1 MRESVIEAFIC
12 WMRVGKD
19 LCAAMHALL
28 AFREHC
34 ELIAESC
41 GEAAPAAPATIEST
55 VASESVSLPGALP
68 PPPPDPV
75 EKLYAEL
82 VAKIREYR
90 PKDDLAPL
98 EKAFRFA
105 LKYHQGQSR
114 DSGEPYMMH
123 PLMVSHILADM
134 RMDVVAMETGLL
146 HDVVEDTS
154 VTVDQV
160 RKEFGEDVARCVDGV
175 TKLSK
180 LDFYSA
186 EDRQAESFRKML
198 LAMVEDI
205 RVILV
210 KLADR
215 MHNMRTLGYLSPE
228 RRERIARETIEIY
241 APIAHRLGMGK
252 IRGELED
259 LALQHLEPDAYQEI
273 LRSIESRRHS
283 NEEFLAEIQQ
293 EVETELRHEAIP
305 ARIDG
310 RLKRPYSVFQKIRRQ
325 KITVDQ
331 VYDLM
336 ALRIVTDSVKNC
348 YAALGVIHNKWRPIP
363 GRIKDFI
370 AIPRPNLYQS
380 LHTSVVGP
388 HGQTFEVQIR
398 TEEMHRIAEEGIAAH
413 WKYKEGR
420 KGPAA
425 DDQRIAW
432 LRHLVEWQRDVQDPG
447 EFMSTLKVDLYPEE
461 VYTFTPRG
469 KVLVLPRD
477 ATPIDFA
484 YAIHS
489 DVGHTCIGA
498 KVNGRIVPLRSTLR
512 NGDIVEIMTQAG
524 HEPSKDW
531 LAFVKTSRARN
542 KIKHVINASER
553 LKAIEIG
560 QKYLEKEARRLGVQL
575 GKVSR
580 SALESVASEYGY
592 SKMEDLYAALGYG
605 RFSARQILSKVAPG
619 EVKEEPEE
627 KPQAELNYAGSP
639 AAPPMPG
646 RPREG
651 DGVVKVRGM
660 DDLLVYRAKCCN
672 PIRGEAIVGYVT
684 RGKGVAVHSR
694 MCPNVQNLMYDVER
708 KIEVEWARAAED
720 PFPVRI
726 VLHTDD
732 RPGMLMQLTSVLA
745 DENANIRSLEAKT
758 EIDHDGGIVE
768 MTVDVRDKK
777 QLEKLVAA
785 MRRISGVR
793 DVERQFN

>member
-1 MRESVIEAFIC
+1 VEQLYRELE
-12 WMRVGKD
+12 G
-19 LCAAMHALL
+19 
-28 AFREHC
+28 
-34 ELIAESC
+34 
-41 GEAAPAAPATIEST
+41 
-55 VASESVSLPGALP
+55 
-68 PPPPDPV
+68 
-75 EKLYAEL
+75 
-82 VAKIREYR
+82 KIREYR
-90 PKDDLAPL
+90 PKDDLSII

-105 LKYHQGQSR
+105 SQYHEGQTR
-114 DSGEPYMMH
+114 DSGEPYMVH
-123 PLMVSHILADM
+123 PLMVAHILADM
-134 RMDVVAMETGLL
+134 RMDLVAIETGLL

-154 VTVDQV
+154 VTVEQV
-160 RKEFGEDVARCVDGV
+160 RKEFGDEVARCVDGL

-180 LDFYSA
+180 LDIFGA
-186 EDRQAESFRKML
+186 EERQAESFRKML

-205 RVILV
+205 RVIMV

-215 MHNMRTLGYLSPE
+215 IHNMRTLGYVNPE

-259 LALQHLEPDAYQEI
+259 LAFQHLEPDAYQEI
-273 LRSIESRRHS
+273 LAAIENRRHT
-283 NEEFLAEIQQ
+283 NEEFLNEIRQTVEAECRR
-293 EVETELRHEAIP
+293 EGIP
-305 ARIDG
+305 ARIEA
-310 RLKRPYSVFQKIRRQ
+310 RVKRPYSVFQKLRAQ

-331 VYDLM
+331 VYDLI
-336 ALRIVTDSVKNC
+336 ALRIITDSVKNC
-348 YAALGVIHNKWRPIP
+348 YAALGVIHNQWRPIP

-432 LRHLVEWQRDVQDPG
+432 LRHLVEWQRDMQDPG

-489 DVGHTCIGA
+489 DVGHTCVGA
-498 KVNGRIVPLRSTLR
+498 KVNGRIVPLRSPLR
-512 NGDIVEIMTQAG
+512 NGDIVEIMTQPG

-553 LKAIEIG
+553 AKAIDIG
-560 QKYLEKEARRLGVQL
+560 QKYLDKEARRLGVQM
-575 GKVSR
+575 GKIGKLD
-580 SALESVASEYGY
+580 LEAVASDYGY
-592 SKMEDLYAALGYG
+592 GKMEDLYAALGYG
-605 RFSARQILSKVAPG
+605 KFSARQVLSKLVPGLAEPAP
-619 EVKEEPEE
+619 EP
-627 KPQAELNYAGSP
+627 
-639 AAPPMPG
+639 PPPPHMPG
-646 RPREG
+646 KPH
-651 DGVVKVRGM
+651 DNDAVIKVRGM

-684 RGKGVAVHSR
+684 RGKGVAVHSKV
-694 MCPNVQNLMYDVER
+694 CPNVQNLMYDVER
-708 KIEVEWARAAED
+708 KIEVEWARSAED
-720 PFPVRI
+720 TFPVKI
-726 VLHTDD
+726 VIHTDD
-732 RPGMLMQLTSVLA
+732 RPGMLNQLTSVLM
-745 DENANIRSLEAKT
+745 DENSNIRSLEAKT
-758 EIDHDGGIVE
+758 ELDHDGGIVE
-768 MTVDVRDKK
+768 MTVDVRDKR
-777 QLEKLVAA
+777 QLEKLVSA

-793 DVERQFN
+793 DVERLFN

>member
-1 MRESVIEAFIC
+1 VEQLY
-12 WMRVGKD
+12 G
-19 LCAAMHALL
+19 
-28 AFREHC
+28 
-34 ELIAESC
+34 ELE
-41 GEAAPAAPATIEST
+41 
-55 VASESVSLPGALP
+55 
-68 PPPPDPV
+68 
-75 EKLYAEL
+75 EK
-82 VAKIREYR
+82 VREYR
-90 PKDDLAPL
+90 PKDDLTDL
-98 EKAFRFA
+98 HKAFLFA
-105 LKYHQGQSR
+105 RNCHEGQAR
-114 DSGEPYMMH
+114 DSGEPYMVH
-123 PLMVSHILADM
+123 PVMVAHILADM

-154 VTVDQV
+154 VTVEQV
-160 RKEFGEDVARCVDGV
+160 RKEFGDEVARCVDGV
-175 TKLSK
+175 TKLTK
-180 LDFYSA
+180 LDFFNA
-186 EDRQAESFRKML
+186 EERQAESFRKML

-205 RVILV
+205 RVIMV

-215 MHNMRTLGYLSPE
+215 LHNMRTLGYLSAE

-252 IRGELED
+252 VRGELED
-259 LALQHLEPDAYQEI
+259 LAFQHLEPDAYEEI
-273 LRSIESRRHS
+273 LGKIESQRHS
-283 NEEFLAEIQQ
+283 SEEFLD
-293 EVETELRHEAIP
+293 EVRRTVEAELRREGIP

-310 RLKRPYSVFQKIRRQ
+310 RVKRPYSVFQKLRRQ

-336 ALRIVTDSVKNC
+336 ALRIITDSVKNC
-348 YAALGVIHNKWRPIP
+348 YAALGVIHNRWRPIP

-461 VYTFTPRG
+461 AYTFTPRG
-469 KVLVLPRD
+469 KVIVLPRD

-489 DVGHTCIGA
+489 DVGHTCVGA
-498 KVNGRIVPLRSTLR
+498 KVNGRIVPLRSALR
-512 NGDIVEIMTQAG
+512 NGDIVEIMTQPG
-524 HEPSKDW
+524 HQPSKDW
-531 LAFVKTSRARN
+531 LAFVKTTRARN

-553 LKAIEIG
+553 AKAIEIG
-560 QKYLEKEARRLGVQL
+560 EKYLDKEARRLGVQL

-580 SALESVASEYGY
+580 LELEKVASEYGFG
-592 SKMEDLYAALGYG
+592 KMEDLYAALGYG
-605 RFSARQILSKVAPG
+605 KYSARQVLCKVAPG
-619 EVKEEPEE
+619 VVKEEPEG
-627 KPQAELNYAGSP
+627 KPVELP
-639 AAPPMPG
+639 AAPSTVPG
-646 RPREG
+646 KPA
-651 DGVVKVRGM
+651 DADAVIKVIGV

-684 RGKGVAVHSR
+684 RGKGVAVHSKT
-694 MCPNVQNLMYDVER
+694 CPNVQSLMYDVER
-708 KIEVEWARAAED
+708 KIEVEWARAAAEA
-720 PFPVRI
+720 FPVRI
-726 VLHTDD
+726 VVHTDD
-732 RPGMLMQLTSVLA
+732 RPGMLNQLTSVFS
-745 DENANIRSLEAKT
+745 DENTNIRSLEAKT
-758 EIDHDGGIVE
+758 ETDLGGGIVE

-793 DVERQFN
+793 DVERLFN